1 MGLARGGRTELE
13 PSPPRRDRDACAPN
27 QAMIPGR
34 KHQQCLALPRN
45 TDADPTQGAGPWVP
59 RASGLRLSCVQQP

>member
-1 MGLARGGRTELE
+1 MGLARGGRRTVLE

-34 KHQQCLALPRN
+34 KQ
-45 TDADPTQGAGPWVP
+45 TDTDPTQGAGPWVP
-59 RASGLRLSCVQQP
+59 RVSGLRLSCVQQP